1 MSKVC
6 ALYHIVFC
14 TKYRKMTITDTYRR
28 DLYSV
33 IFSIIQKKDSHLIRM
48 GGIANHI
55 HMLID
60 LSPQI
65 SLAHLMRTIKAES
78 SGFLKRDKRFPNF
91 EGWGTGY
98 FAMTVSPEVKDSV
111 INYINN
117 QPNHHYIMPFDQ
129 ELEQFFREVGME
141 YDDTELN

>member
-1 MSKVC
+1 MSQVR

-14 TKYRKMTITDTYRR
+14 TKSRKMTITDEFRR

-33 IFSIIQKKDSHLIRM
+33 IFSVIQKNNCHLIRM

-55 HMLID
+55 HMLLD
-60 LSPQI
+60 LNPQI
-65 SLAHLMRTIKAES
+65 ALSHLMRIIKSES
-78 SGFLKRDKRFPNF
+78 SGFLKRDKRFPLF

-98 FAMTVSPEVKDSV
+98 FAMTISPEIKDNV

-117 QPNHHYIMPFDQ
+117 QQNHHYIMPFDQ
-129 ELEQFFREVGME
+129 ELEQFFREACME
-141 YDDTELN
+141 FDENELS